1 MSSIHRSVVSRQSSV
16 VSRQS
21 SVVSRQSSESSVKVF
36 ARLSSALI
44 GGILLLNSSG
54 SWANTSNVTIS
65 GTASFTAASDPLG
78 GISGCNI
85 QTGLGVHNYASQKF
99 STATGASTVI
109 ETTAASLL
117 GGMSDTFIA
126 FYSPSFNP
134 ASPTTNL
141 ITCNDD
147 IGGGSDL
154 SKITYV
160 LVAGTQYE
168 IVVTT
173 FDVGAITGTATL
185 SFTPDVTLGGL
196 VINNTVSA
204 PLFSTKEKAA
214 VFSQEVK

>member
-1 MSSIHRSVVSRQSSV
+1 MHVKYSSLSRQSSV

-78 GISGCNI
+78 GVSGCNI
-85 QTGLGVHNYASQKF
+85 QTGVHNYTSQKF

-214 VFSQEVK
+214 VFSEEVK

>member
-1 MSSIHRSVVSRQSSV
+1 MSSIHRSV

>member
-1 MSSIHRSVVSRQSSV
+1 VHVKYSSLSRQSSV